1 VKASSTIIANRVG
14 IANRVRIDR
23 RVTAALGLASMLSLG
38 AAGCAVAP
46 APLPTTA
53 HVVATPQ
60 SGQVDVAVQS
70 DAPVGTVTPVYVSIA
85 NGTDIPRVVVP
96 DQVFAL
102 NQVGERVAPI
112 PSGEAAR
119 EAGGD
124 GELKAALESGAVSTG
139 VGAGLGAGLGAA
151 AGSAFGAVGQGAL
164 LGGAIAGAEAMFSGV
179 TSGVSSAH
187 RQANQQINALSLKH
201 GKVYRGFTQSGYV
214 FFPKGDYTDLEV
226 VLVNQETG
234 DTEAIKTP
242 WR

>member
-1 VKASSTIIANRVG
+1 MI
-14 IANRVRIDR
+14 
-23 RVTAALGLASMLSLG
+23 GLACLISLG
-38 AAGCAVAP
+38 GVGCAVAP
-46 APLPTTA
+46 APLPSTP

-60 SGQVDVAVQS
+60 SGQVDVAAKS
-70 DAPVGTVTPVYVSIA
+70 GAPVGDITPVYVSIA
-85 NGTDIPRVVVP
+85 NGTDIPRIVAP

-102 NQVGERVAPI
+102 NDVGERVAPI

-119 EAGGD
+119 EAGGA

-164 LGGAIAGAEAMFSGV
+164 LGGAIAGAEAMFTGIPSGMHA
-179 TSGVSSAH
+179 AH
-187 RQANQQINALSLKH
+187 SQANQQINSLSLKH

-214 FFPKGDYTDLEV
+214 FFPKGNYADLEV

-234 DTEAIKTP
+234 DTEDIKTP